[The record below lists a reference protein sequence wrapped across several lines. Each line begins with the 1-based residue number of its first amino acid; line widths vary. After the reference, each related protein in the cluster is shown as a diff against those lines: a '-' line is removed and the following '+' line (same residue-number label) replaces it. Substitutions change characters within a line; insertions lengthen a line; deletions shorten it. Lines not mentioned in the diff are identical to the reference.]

1 MRIEI
6 IPSASRLVRSLRDIG
21 YEFKDAI
28 ADIIDNSIEAKSTL
42 IKIELNISTNNSTV
56 IIADNWHW
64 NVFDRW
70 NGCPSPIGICRY
82 GFICYLLALFCH
94 LCL

>member
-56 IIADNWHW
+56 IIADNGIGMSSTG
-64 NVFDRW
+64 VFQ
-70 NGCPSPIGICRY
+70 GSCPTRY
-82 GFICYLLALFCH
+82 FKHRL
-94 LCL
+94 

>member
-56 IIADNWHW
+56 IIADNWG
-64 NVFDRW
+64 W